1 MAKDFEFKGIWIP
14 SRVFL
19 DARLTQSDKFLFGVI
34 HILCN
39 ERGCFATRETL
50 SDYMSQSVRNTQ
62 YSIGR
67 LTDCG
72 YVRKDDDGV
81 LWDIISHTL
90 DRGEKP
96 FMGGVKVSSP
106 KGRKNLH
113 PDSNKDGNKVMDK
126 AEGVDE
132 PVLVS
137 DTFIRK
143 DTKLSGVWDRWLA
156 FRRSRRWPTNNEYIE
171 RWDACFASW
180 GSSKAAQAVEQS
192 LLQGWQGIF
201 EPKGGSGIKSQA
213 PKTDMD
219 HQKGF

>member
-1 MAKDFEFKGIWIP
+1 
-14 SRVFL
+14 
-19 DARLTQSDKFLFGVI
+19 
-34 HILCN
+34 
-39 ERGCFATRETL
+39 
-50 SDYMSQSVRNTQ
+50 
-62 YSIGR
+62 
-67 LTDCG
+67 
-72 YVRKDDDGV
+72 
-81 LWDIISHTL
+81 
-90 DRGEKP
+90 
-96 FMGGVKVSSP
+96 
-106 KGRKNLH
+106 
-113 PDSNKDGNKVMDK
+113 MDK

>member
-39 ERGCFATRETL
+39 ERGCFATRESL
-50 SDYMSQSVRNTQ
+50 SEYMGQSVRNTQ
-62 YSIGR
+62 YSICR
-67 LTDCG
+67 LIDCG

-96 FMGGVKVSSP
+96 FTGGVKVSSP
-106 KGRKNLH
+106 KGRKILH
-113 PDSNKDGNKVMDK
+113 PDSNKDGNKVIEQ
-126 AEGVDE
+126 AEGSDE
-132 PVLVS
+132 PVLVNDS
-137 DTFIRK
+137 FIRSNAA
-143 DTKLSGVWDRWLA
+143 LAAIWDRFLA
-156 FRRSRRWPTNNEYIE
+156 FRRSRRWPTNNDYVE
-171 RWDACFASW
+171 RWNACFATW
-180 GSSKAAQAVEQS
+180 GADKAAQAVEQS

-201 EPKGGSGIKSQA
+201 EPKKGFPSNTQ
-213 PKTDMD
+213 PKTDND
-219 HQKGF
+219 HAKGF